1 MAAAISAACVSSAK
15 CPVSKKRTT
24 ASGMSRLNASAP
36 GGRKNGSFLPHTASK
51 RRLVGA
57 EILLEGRVER
67 DVALVVAEQVE
78 LHLVRA
84 GPGEIEIVE
93 RVAVRRDPRRVG
105 DAVRVLPDGRLRLE
119 ESAQRLAV
127 GRRRVLPIGPDRIPA
142 VAQALLVG
150 VAVLRDDR
158 GDPLRMLDREPEP
171 GRRAV
176 VEHIDGVAVE
186 ADDLGEAVDRRPRSG
201 RTCAPL
207 SGISELPKPGRSGAT
222 MWKRSASSGIRS
234 RNMWPA
240 VGKPCSS
247 SSFGAPGA
255 PASR

>member
-24 ASGMSRLNASAP
+24 APGMSRLNASAP
-36 GGRKNGSFLPHTASK
+36 GGRKNGSFLPHS
-51 RRLVGA
+51 RQEGRLMGA
-57 EILLEGRVER
+57 EILLEGRIER

-78 LHLVRA
+78 LHLGHA
-84 GPGEIEIVE
+84 GPGEVEIVE

-105 DAVRVLPDGRLRLE
+105 HAMRVLPDGRLRLE
-119 ESAQRLAV
+119 ERAKRLPV
-127 GRRRVLPIGPDRIPA
+127 GWRGVLPIGPDRLPA

-150 VAVLRDDR
+150 VAVLGDDR
-158 GDPLRMLDREPEP
+158 GDPVRMPDGEPEP

-186 ADDLGEAVDRRPRSG
+186 ADDLGEAVDRVRDPVER
-201 RTCAPL
+201 
-207 SGISELPKPGRSGAT
+207 GAL
-222 MWKRSASSGIRS
+222 IRHIGVAEA
-234 RNMWPA
+234 RQVGGDDMDA
-240 VGKPCSS
+240 VGEQRDEVAEHVA
-247 SSFGAPGA
+247 GGREAMQQQQLRRPGA